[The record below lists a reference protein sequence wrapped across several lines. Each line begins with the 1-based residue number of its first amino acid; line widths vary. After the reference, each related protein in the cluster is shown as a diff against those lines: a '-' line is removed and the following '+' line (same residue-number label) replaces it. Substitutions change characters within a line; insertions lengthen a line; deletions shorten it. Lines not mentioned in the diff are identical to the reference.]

1 MSDREKPRFR
11 STTILVVRKGGKVAM
26 AGDGQVTLGETVMK
40 SNARKVRTIYGG
52 KVLCGFAGATA
63 DAFSLLEHFEVKI
76 QEYAGD
82 LTRAAV
88 ELAKDWRTDRVLR
101 KLEAMLL
108 VADSKKSLLL
118 SGTGDVVDPAEDAVA
133 IGSGGP
139 YAYAAAMAYLD
150 AAKNLEE
157 RMAKGELPPADAIAP
172 AGAALPAFL
181 GAADIARRSLQIA
194 SGICIYTNDRIMV
207 EEI

>member
-1 MSDREKPRFR
+1 MKFR
-11 STTILVVRKGGKVAM
+11 STTILVVRKDGKVAM
-26 AGDGQVTLGETVMK
+26 GGDGQVTLGTTVMK

-76 QEYAGD
+76 QEYGGD

-88 ELAKDWRTDRVLR
+88 ELAKDWRTDRILR

-139 YAYAAAMAYLD
+139 YAYAAAMAYLE
-150 AAKNLEE
+150 AAKSFEGK
-157 RMAKGELPPADAIAP
+157 MAELRN
-172 AGAALPAFL
+172 AGAGGADTASPAFL
-181 GAADIARRSLQIA
+181 GAADIARKSLQIA
-194 SGICIYTNDRIMV
+194 SGICIYTNDKIVV

>member
-1 MSDREKPRFR
+1 MKFR
-11 STTILVVRKGGKVAM
+11 STTILVVRKDGKVAM
-26 AGDGQVTLGETVMK
+26 GGDGQVTLGTTVMK

-76 QEYAGD
+76 QEYGGD

-88 ELAKDWRTDRVLR
+88 ELAKDWRTDRILR

-139 YAYAAAMAYLD
+139 YAYAAAMAYLE
-150 AAKNLEE
+150 AAKSFEGK
-157 RMAKGELPPADAIAP
+157 MAELRNADGG
-172 AGAALPAFL
+172 GADTGSPAFL
-181 GAADIARRSLQIA
+181 GAADIARKSLQIA
-194 SGICIYTNDRIMV
+194 SGICIYTNDKIVV

>member
-1 MSDREKPRFR
+1 MSGNDDLKFR
-11 STTILVVRKGGKVAM
+11 STTILVVRKGGHVAM
-26 AGDGQVTLGETVMK
+26 AGDGQVTLGNTVMK
-40 SNARKVRTIYGG
+40 SNARKVRAIYGG

-63 DAFSLLEHFEVKI
+63 DAFALLEHFEVKI
-76 QEYAGD
+76 QEFGGD

-88 ELAKDWRTDRVLR
+88 ELAKDWRTDRILR

-108 VADSKKSLLL
+108 VADAKKSLLL

-139 YAYAAAMAYLD
+139 YAYAAAMAYLE
-150 AAKNLEE
+150 AAKSFEE
-157 RMAKGELPPADAIAP
+157 KLAGLSLPGDGSAAP
-172 AGAALPAFL
+172 GIEFL
-181 GAADIARRSLQIA
+181 GAADIARKSLQIA
-194 SGICIYTNDRIMV
+194 AGICIYTNDKIMV

>member
-1 MSDREKPRFR
+1 MENRMKIR
-11 STTILVVRKGGKVAM
+11 STTVLVVRKDGRGAM
-26 AGDGQVTLGETVMK
+26 AGDGQVTMGQTVMK
-40 SNARKVRTIYGG
+40 SNARKVRSIYGG

-63 DAFSLLEHFEVKI
+63 DAFALLEHFEVKI
-76 QEYAGD
+76 QEYGGD

-88 ELAKDWRTDRVLR
+88 ELAKDWRTDKILR

-108 VADSKKSLLL
+108 VADAKKSLLL

-139 YAYAAAMAYLD
+139 YAYAAALAYLE
-150 AAKNLEE
+150 ASREFE
-157 RMAKGELPPADAIAP
+157 RKLADKGIAD
-172 AGAALPAFL
+172 GSVAF
-181 GAADIARRSLQIA
+181 GAADIARKSLEIA
-194 SGICIYTNDRIMV
+194 GNICIYTNDRIVV

>member
-1 MSDREKPRFR
+1 MSGNNALKFH
-11 STTILVVRKGGKVAM
+11 STTILVVRKGGHVAM
-26 AGDGQVTLGETVMK
+26 GGDGQVTLGTTVMK
-40 SNARKVRTIYGG
+40 SNARKVRAIYGG

-63 DAFSLLEHFEVKI
+63 DAFALLEHFEVKI
-76 QEYAGD
+76 QEFGGD

-88 ELAKDWRTDRVLR
+88 ELAKDWRTDRILR

-108 VADSKKSLLL
+108 VADAKKSLLL

-139 YAYAAAMAYLD
+139 YAYAAAMAYLE
-150 AAKNLEE
+150 AAKSFEARL
-157 RMAKGELPPADAIAP
+157 
-172 AGAALPAFL
+172 AGMALPGDGSAVPGVEFL
-181 GAADIARRSLQIA
+181 GAADIARKSLQIA
-194 SGICIYTNDRIMV
+194 SGICIYTNDKIMV